1 MDSGTN
7 RSSVHADEGT
17 PAQVFARLQILR
29 KLDRA
34 INLSA
39 RISDIYHV
47 FVHYAVQLLSY
58 DIMSITLLEGQEL
71 RVTFVADRGQRA
83 TALPVGTI
91 LSPNS
96 SNLGWVIKQGQPLLR
111 HDMASATCFFT
122 GEPAPTERIRSSM
135 IIPLRAKRGVIG
147 TWNLG
152 HHDVGAYDPDDLEV
166 AEAMADLL
174 AKVVE
179 KTHLVEQI
187 QQEASE
193 RQRADEAL
201 RRTLAELEQR
211 VAERTNELSKINSE
225 LQQEI
230 AAREQVEQALRE
242 SEERYALAA
251 RAANDGLW
259 DWNLITNEIYFSA
272 RWKATLGYEEADIGR
287 DSEEW
292 FSRIHPEDIDR
303 LRSDMAAHR
312 AGQSPHLHNE
322 HRLLHRDGTYR
333 WVLCQGIVIRDWKG
347 LAQRLVGSQ
356 IDVTHRKLLE
366 EQLRYEARH
375 DALTG
380 LSNRMHFM
388 ERLDQELEQARASLN
403 DGLAVLF
410 IDLDRFKVINDS
422 LGHLAGDRLLM
433 AIADR
438 LKACIGPHDLV
449 ARFGGDEFVI
459 LLTHIQAEAEAM
471 ELANRL
477 HQAVRQRV
485 DLGEQKIYPTVSI
498 GIIYD
503 KGHYERSENLLRDAD
518 IALYEAKA
526 GGRAQYR
533 MFDAAQRARTM
544 TRLRLEADL
553 WEAIDRHEFQVYYQS
568 IVSLTRSERVGVA
581 AALRWQHPNL
591 GLLKPGEF
599 IDVAEETGLISPL
612 SDWVLRSACLQVER
626 WQAAGLGPLRLAV
639 KVSAH
644 QFEQGLLLSRVET
657 VLEETGLAPAML
669 ELELNERITPPQH
682 ITCLP
687 ILQALKTMGVRL
699 SIAHFGAGTSLSLLR
714 QIEFD
719 SLKIDRSFIETMRPD
734 KATLVSAM
742 ISMAHQLGLNVIAD
756 GVENE
761 TQRATL
767 RAHRCDEIQGSLIGP
782 PLPAAEFIQLFEKEP
797 G

>member
-7 RSSVHADEGT
+7 RSSVQPDEGT
-17 PAQVFARLQILR
+17 SSPAVARLQILR

-34 INLSA
+34 INLSV
-39 RISDIYHV
+39 RLSDIYHL
-47 FVHYAVQLLSY
+47 FVHYAGQVLSY
-58 DIMSITLLEGQEL
+58 DIMSIAVLEGQDL
-71 RVTFVADRGQRA
+71 RVTFVAGREQGAA
-83 TALPVGTI
+83 TLPVGTI
-91 LSPNS
+91 LSHKS
-96 SNLGWVIKQGQPLLR
+96 SMLGWVIEQGQPLLR
-111 HDMASATCFFT
+111 HDMASTTCFFAR
-122 GEPAPTERIRSSM
+122 EPVVTERVRSSM
-135 IIPLRAKRGVIG
+135 IIPLHAKRGIIG

-152 HHDVGAYDPDDLEV
+152 HHDVGAYGPDDLEV

-179 KTHLVEQI
+179 KTRLVEQI
-187 QQEASE
+187 QQEANE

-201 RRTLAELEQR
+201 RQTLAELEQR

-230 AAREQVEQALRE
+230 AAREQVERALRE

-287 DSEEW
+287 DPEEW

-333 WVLCQGIVIRDWKG
+333 WVLCQGLVVRDG
-347 LAQRLVGSQ
+347 QGQAQRLVGSQ

-366 EQLRYEARH
+366 EQLQYEARH

-380 LSNRMHFM
+380 LPNRLLFM
-388 ERLDQELEQARASLN
+388 ERLDHELEQARASLD

-433 AIADR
+433 TIANR
-438 LKACIGPHDLV
+438 LQACIGPRDLV

-459 LLTHIQAEAEAM
+459 LLAHIRAEAEAM
-471 ELANRL
+471 QLAGRL
-477 HQAVRQRV
+477 HQAVRQQV

-498 GIIYD
+498 GIIYE

-533 MFDAAQRARTM
+533 MFDAAQRSRTM

-553 WEAIDRHEFQVYYQS
+553 WEAIDRHEFQIYYQS
-568 IVSLTRSERVGVA
+568 IVSVIRSELVGVA
-581 AALRWQHPNL
+581 AVLRWQHPDR

-612 SDWVLRSACLQVER
+612 SDWLLRSACLQVKR
-626 WQAAGLGPLRLAV
+626 WQAAGLGLLRLAV

-644 QFEQGLLLSRVET
+644 QFEQGLLLSRVEA
-657 VLEETGLAPAML
+657 VLEETGLAPPML
-669 ELELNERITPPQH
+669 ELELNERITPPQFM
-682 ITCLP
+682 TCLP
-687 ILQALKTMGVRL
+687 TLQALKAMGVKM

-714 QIEFD
+714 QFEFD
-719 SLKIDRSFIETMRPD
+719 TLKIDRSFIETMRSD
-734 KATLVSAM
+734 DAAIVSA
-742 ISMAHQLGLNVIAD
+742 IITMAHRLGLNVAAD
-756 GVENE
+756 GVETE
-761 TQRATL
+761 AQRATL
-767 RAHRCDEIQGSLIGP
+767 RAHRCDEIQGSLISS
-782 PLPAAEFIQLFEKEP
+782 PLPAAEFIQLFEREP